1 MPSSQPTPR
10 RTALLIDAD
19 NVSTDIA
26 AQVIERLRE
35 GGHLLQQRR
44 AYGSVQKAAEF
55 AEFCRDH
62 AIRFLPSTFAGPN
75 ATDIALAIDAV
86 EMVLRQPLDEVVLV
100 SSDMDY
106 SPLIVRL
113 RELGCR
119 VSGFGQ
125 QGKSG
130 GDIARDYERV
140 YDAFEVIGPSGGRK
154 PRAASSRSGART
166 KPAAPMPAAVPAVPV
181 APPAQ
186 PAQAPPKAPPAR
198 RARAPKAAA
207 PAPRTALPAE
217 VEAVLAT
224 CPSLRQGV
232 AMQLNAAGR
241 ALQESGVLTPSGRPS
256 ALFKRLKAHFEMF
269 PVDKPAQVR
278 FLGGR

>member
-1 MPSSQPTPR
+1 MPTPHPTPR

-35 GGHLLQQRR
+35 GGHLLLQRR
-44 AYGSVQKAAEF
+44 AYGSVQKAGEF

-154 PRAASSRSGART
+154 PRVATTRGAART
-166 KPAAPMPAAVPAVPV
+166 KPVASVVPVTAPAVRV
-181 APPAQ
+181 APPA
-186 PAQAPPKAPPAR
+186 PPAPASPPVR

-207 PAPRTALPAE
+207 PAPRSALPAE
-217 VEAVLAT
+217 VEAVLAA
-224 CPSLRQGV
+224 CPGLRQGQ

-256 ALFKRLKAHFEMF
+256 ALFKRLKAHFEML
-269 PVDKPAQVR
+269 PIDKPAQVR